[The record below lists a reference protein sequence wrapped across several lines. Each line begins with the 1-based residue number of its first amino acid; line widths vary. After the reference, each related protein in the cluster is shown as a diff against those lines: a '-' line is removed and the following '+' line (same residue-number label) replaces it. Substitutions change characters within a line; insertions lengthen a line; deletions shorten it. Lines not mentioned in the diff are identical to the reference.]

1 MTFDFFEGPAGS
13 GKTFSM
19 VAHARQLIE
28 NDALSDDQRM
38 LALTFMNGAR
48 RRLTAS
54 LNAEASFRQK
64 FDCLTFDS
72 FAQSLVR
79 RRSAKLTGQMRQQAE
94 QLGQFHGPCFLASE
108 LLRDAE
114 VRRWVARTYPLVL
127 VDEAQDLDVHR
138 QGIILGLK
146 DCCTTVVAA
155 DSFQCLSDG
164 QETADFINQLLGAG
178 TTHSLTQ
185 SHRTNKSGL
194 LAAALAVR
202 NGDNI
207 LEVLNKEMVGKA
219 KRVHWVGEGIEL
231 SEVPATANNSGL
243 LAWVVAFQ
251 LTRGS
256 EDVAI
261 LTPDSKNPIILNAIK
276 SVAEQPKNWPKGGT
290 FGPFQVTWE
299 GGDSSIE
306 NELVEAIGL
315 PVSASYDEVCALL
328 EKHLAQP
335 TVKSVDRRIRRLHRV
350 TGQSEFEKAQL
361 VSFISDAVRT
371 NTRLGFKKSA
381 KIKAMSI
388 HGAKNREF
396 ERVIVLWPQ
405 SATGSDEHK
414 RRLLYNAMTRAKSHC
429 TIIVL
434 GNGRLDSAPFAPS

>member
-1 MTFDFFEGPAGS
+1 
-13 GKTFSM
+13 M
-19 VAHARQLIE
+19 VAHARRMFE
-28 NDALSDDQRM
+28 NDALCEGQRM

-54 LNAEASFRQK
+54 LNAEVSFRRK

-72 FAQSLVR
+72 FAQTLAR
-79 RRSAKLTGQMRQQAE
+79 RRSAKLTDEIRQEAE
-94 QLGQFHGPCFLASE
+94 ELGQFHGPCFLAGE
-108 LLRDAE
+108 LLKDAE
-114 VRRWVARTYPLVL
+114 VRHWVARTYPLVL

-146 DCCTTVVAA
+146 ECCTAVVAA

-164 QETADFINQLLGAG
+164 QETMNFIGQLDRAG
-178 TTHSLTQ
+178 TTHALTQ
-185 SHRTNKSGL
+185 SHRTNKKGL

-202 NGDNI
+202 NGENV
-207 LEVLNKEMVGKA
+207 LEVLNEQTVGKNG
-219 KRVHWVGEGIEL
+219 KVHWIGEGIEL
-231 SEVPATANNSGL
+231 SEVPANAKNPGL

-251 LTRGS
+251 LTRGFD
-256 EDVAI
+256 DVAI
-261 LTPDSKNPIILNAIK
+261 LTPDSKNKIIRKAIT
-276 SVAEQPKNWPKGGT
+276 SVVERPKNWPKGGT
-290 FGPFQVTWE
+290 FGPFPVSWE

-306 NELVEAIGL
+306 DALTEAIGL
-315 PVSASYDEVCALL
+315 PASASYDEVCALL
-328 EKHLAQP
+328 EKHLAHS
-335 TVKSVDRRIRRLHRV
+335 TVKSVDRRVRRLHRV
-350 TGQSEFEKAQL
+350 TGQTEFEKAQL
-361 VSFISDAVRT
+361 VSFICDAART
-371 NTRLGFKKSA
+371 NIRLGFKKST

-396 ERVIVLWPQ
+396 DRVIVLWPQ

-434 GNGRLDSAPFAPS
+434 GKERLNSAPFASS

>member
-28 NDALSDDQRM
+28 NDALGEGQHM

-48 RRLTAS
+48 RRLTSS
-54 LNAEASFRQK
+54 LNAEASFRRK

-72 FAQSLVR
+72 FAQSLAK
-79 RRSAKLTGQMRQQAE
+79 RRSAKLTDGMRQQAE
-94 QLGQFHGPCFLASE
+94 GLGQFHGPCFLASE
-108 LLRDAE
+108 LLKDAE
-114 VRRWVARTYPLVL
+114 VRRWVARTYPMVL

-138 QGIILGLK
+138 QGIVLGLK
-146 DCCTTVVAA
+146 ECCTTVVAA

-164 QETADFINQLLGAG
+164 QETAEFIDRLLSAG
-178 TTHSLTQ
+178 TTHTLTQ
-185 SHRTNKSGL
+185 SHRTNKAGL

-202 NGDNI
+202 NGEDI
-207 LEVLNKEMVGKA
+207 RAVLNEEAIGKTN
-219 KRVHWVGEGIEL
+219 RVHWIGEGIEL
-231 SEVPATANNSGL
+231 VEVPATAKNPGL
-243 LAWVVAFQ
+243 LAWNLAFQ
-251 LTRGS
+251 FRLGS
-256 EDVAI
+256 DDVAL
-261 LTPDSKNPIILNAIK
+261 LTPDSANTIIRNALGT
-276 SVAEQPKNWPKGGT
+276 VANKQGPWPHNA
-290 FGPFQVTWE
+290 FLVSWE
-299 GGDSSIE
+299 GGDSSVAD
-306 NELVEAIGL
+306 ELAEAIDF
-315 PVSASYDEVCALL
+315 PDTASYDEVCALL
-328 EKHLAQP
+328 EEHSALPMVK
-335 TVKSVDRRIRRLHRV
+335 TVNRRIRRLQSV
-350 TGQSEFEKAQL
+350 TGQREFQKAQL

-396 ERVIVLWPQ
+396 DRVIVLWPQ

>member
-1 MTFDFFEGPAGS
+1 
-13 GKTFSM
+13 M
-19 VAHARQLIE
+19 VAHARQLIA
-28 NDALSDDQRM
+28 NDALGEGQRM

-48 RRLTAS
+48 RRLTES
-54 LNAEASFRQK
+54 LNAEASFRRK

-72 FAQSLVR
+72 FAQTLVR
-79 RRSAKLTGQMRQQAE
+79 RRDAKLTDEVRQQAE
-94 QLGQFHGPCFLASE
+94 ELGQFHGPCFLAGE
-108 LLRDAE
+108 LLNDQE
-114 VRRWVARTYPLVL
+114 VRRWVARTYPVVL

-146 DCCTTVVAA
+146 ECCTTVVAA

-164 QETADFINQLLGAG
+164 QETADFIDRLLNAG
-178 TTHSLTQ
+178 TTHTLAQ
-185 SHRTNKSGL
+185 SHRTNKEGL

-202 NGDNI
+202 NGEDI
-207 LEVLNKEMVGKA
+207 RAVLNEEAIGKTN
-219 KRVHWVGEGIEL
+219 RVHWVGEGMEL
-231 SEVPATANNSGL
+231 VEVPATAKNSGL
-243 LAWVVAFQ
+243 LAWNLAFQ
-251 LTRGS
+251 LRLGA
-256 EDVAI
+256 EEVAL
-261 LTPDSKNPIILNAIK
+261 LTPDSTSTIIQNAISTVANTQGPWPHK
-276 SVAEQPKNWPKGGT
+276 AFSVS
-290 FGPFQVTWE
+290 WE
-299 GGDSSIE
+299 GGD
-306 NELVEAIGL
+306 NNVAGELTEAIGF
-315 PVSASYDEVCALL
+315 PASASYDEVCALL
-328 EKHLAQP
+328 EEHSAQP
-335 TVKSVDRRIRRLHRV
+335 MVKTVDRRIRRLHRV

-396 ERVIVLWPQ
+396 DRVIVLWPQ

-434 GNGRLDSAPFAPS
+434 GNGRLDSAPFAT

>member
-28 NDALSDDQRM
+28 NDALGEGQRM

-48 RRLTAS
+48 RRLTSS
-54 LNAEASFRQK
+54 LNAEASFRRR

-72 FAQSLVR
+72 FAQSLAKR
-79 RRSAKLTGQMRQQAE
+79 RRAKLTDEMRQQAQE
-94 QLGQFHGPCFLASE
+94 LGQFHGPCFLACE
-108 LLRDAE
+108 LLKDVE

-138 QGIILGLK
+138 QGIVLGLK
-146 DCCTTVVAA
+146 ECCTTVVAA
-155 DSFQCLSDG
+155 DNFQCLSDG
-164 QETADFINQLLGAG
+164 QETADFIDQLDQAG
-178 TTHSLTQ
+178 TTHTLTQ
-185 SHRTNKSGL
+185 NRRTNKNGL

-202 NGDNI
+202 NDENL
-207 LEVLNKEMVGKA
+207 LEMLNEETVGKT

-231 SEVPATANNSGL
+231 SEIPATAKNPGL
-243 LAWVVAFQ
+243 LAWSLAFQ
-251 LTRGS
+251 LARGS
-256 EDVAI
+256 DDVAL
-261 LTPDSKNPIILNAIK
+261 LTPDAKNAIIRNAIETVGTK
-276 SVAEQPKNWPKGGT
+276 CWKWPSGAT
-290 FGPFQVTWE
+290 FGPFSIAWE
-299 GGDSSIE
+299 GDDSSIE
-306 NELVEAIGL
+306 HGLVEAIGF
-315 PVSASYDEVCALL
+315 PASASYDKVCALL
-328 EKHLAQP
+328 EGHLTQP
-335 TVKSVDRRIRRLHRV
+335 LVKSVDQRVRRLHRV
-350 TGQSEFEKAQL
+350 TGQSEFERAQL

-381 KIKAMSI
+381 KVKAMSI

-396 ERVIVLWPQ
+396 DRVIVLWPQ

-434 GNGRLDSAPFAPS
+434 GNGRLESAPFAPS

>member
-28 NDALSDDQRM
+28 NDALGEGQRM

-48 RRLTAS
+48 RRLTSS

-72 FAQSLVR
+72 FAQTLVR
-79 RRSAKLTGQMRQQAE
+79 RRSAKLTEEMRQQAE
-94 QLGQFHGPCFLASE
+94 ELGQFQGPCLMAGE
-108 LLRDAE
+108 LLKDAE
-114 VRRWVARTYPLVL
+114 VRRWVARSYPVLL

-138 QGIILGLK
+138 QGIVLGLMQ
-146 DCCTTVVAA
+146 CCTTVVAA

-164 QETADFINQLLGAG
+164 QETAGFIDQLLGAG

-202 NGDNI
+202 SGESI
-207 LEVLNKEMVGKA
+207 LDVLKEEGIGKTG
-219 KRVHWVGEGIEL
+219 RVHWVGEGIEL
-231 SEVPATANNSGL
+231 VEVPATAKNPGL
-243 LAWVVAFQ
+243 LAWSLAFQ
-251 LTRGS
+251 LTQGCD
-256 EDVAI
+256 DVAI
-261 LTPDSKNPIILNAIK
+261 LTPDSKSAIILKAIETARTK
-276 SVAEQPKNWPKGGT
+276 KWNWPKGGT
-290 FGPFQVTWE
+290 FGPFSITWE
-299 GGDSSIE
+299 GSDSAIE
-306 NELVEAIGL
+306 YELAEAIGFPAL
-315 PVSASYDEVCALL
+315 ASFDETCALL
-328 EKHLAQP
+328 AEHSAQP
-335 TVKSVDRRIRRLHRV
+335 IVRTVDQRVRRLHRV
-350 TGQSEFEKAQL
+350 TGQSEFEKDQL
-361 VSFISDAVRT
+361 VSFVSDAVRT

-396 ERVIVLWPQ
+396 DRVIVLWPQ

-429 TIIVL
+429 TVIVL
-434 GNGRLDSAPFAPS
+434 GTGRLNSAPFAP